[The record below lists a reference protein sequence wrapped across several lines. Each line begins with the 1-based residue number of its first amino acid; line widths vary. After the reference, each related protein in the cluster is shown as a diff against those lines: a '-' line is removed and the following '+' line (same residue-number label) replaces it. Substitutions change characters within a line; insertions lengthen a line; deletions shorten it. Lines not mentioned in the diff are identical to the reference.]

1 MTGRQ
6 SRQSRQ
12 GQQSRS
18 AQQPRQAQSSRSAS
32 QSGPDRQAPQGRPR
46 SGKPGKSRQQ
56 PKNKLLAN
64 RVILAVLVVVV
75 LAALYGL
82 VGVAKPMAFSAATP
96 TPQLGKL
103 EVTSAAIGC
112 PAPGS
117 AGTTGGGI
125 AVANVPG
132 GVGSGQAKL
141 TELSHG
147 SAGKQV
153 GTTPRPG
160 QLTVEKIKSAAAVP
174 KKLEVTSTM
183 AGGRVPTGP
192 GRGGLIF
199 AASGANAQGLD
210 VEQLGPGGQP
220 TARCEPTGSDF
231 WFLSPGSPKLHI
243 SLYLMNT
250 DSEPADASVSI
261 QTDSGPMLG
270 AQDSGI
276 VVPPHTMIV
285 QQLDKLVHTAKAIAM
300 HVTTSTGRVVAAVRD
315 TVSAKKEGMW
325 LPVSQE
331 PANTQYLTGLPS
343 VPGSRELYLTVPG
356 SKPAQVKITAISPR
370 GSYQP
375 TGGSNINLLGHLTT
389 GVSIPSLSGFAGAI
403 KVTSNVPVTAS
414 LEVPGGPDGSPGS
427 FLVGSVPITGQ
438 GVVAAS
444 PAGKTG
450 VADLV
455 LAAPGHAASVSVSET
470 IPGSPLTASNG
481 KVVHI
486 KAKSAVEVK
495 VTVPKRDS
503 KVLILAMVVTPLP
516 GSGPVYAARVA
527 VIQGSV
533 QTVQPVIASPAEI
546 RLTKVRSSL
555 LAILGS

>member
-1 MTGRQ
+1 M
-6 SRQSRQ
+6 
-12 GQQSRS
+12 
-18 AQQPRQAQSSRSAS
+18 
-32 QSGPDRQAPQGRPR
+32 
-46 SGKPGKSRQQ
+46 
-56 PKNKLLAN
+56 LVN
-64 RVILAVLVVVV
+64 RIILAVLVVVV
-75 LAALYGL
+75 LGALYGL
-82 VGVAKPMAFSAATP
+82 VGVVKPVALSVAAP
-96 TPQLGKL
+96 ASRLGKL

-117 AGTTGGGI
+117 AGATGGGI

-132 GVGSGQAKL
+132 GVGSGKAVI

-153 GTTPRPG
+153 GSTPRPG
-160 QLTVEKIKSAAAVP
+160 ELTVEKISSAPVVQKKS
-174 KKLEVTSTM
+174 LVTSTM

-192 GRGGLIF
+192 GRGGLTF
-199 AASGANAQGLD
+199 VASGANAQGLD

-220 TARCEPTGSDF
+220 TARCEPAGSDF

-243 SLYLMNT
+243 FLYLMNT
-250 DSEPADASVSI
+250 DNEPADASLAI

-270 AQDSGI
+270 SQDSGI
-276 VVPPHTMIV
+276 VVPPHSMIV
-285 QQLDKLVHTAKAIAM
+285 QELDKLVHTARVISM

-315 TVSAKKEGMW
+315 SLSARKEGMW

-331 PANTQYLTGLPS
+331 PSNTQYLAGLPS
-343 VPGSRELYLTVPG
+343 IPGSRMLFLSDPG
-356 SKPAQVKITAISPR
+356 NTAAHVKITAISPK

-375 TGGSNINLLGHLTT
+375 TGGSDIPLLSHQTT

-403 KVTSNVPVTAS
+403 KISSNVPVTAS
-414 LEVPGGPDGSPGS
+414 LEVPGGPDGSPGT
-427 FLVGSVPITGQ
+427 FVVGSGPITGQ

-455 LAAPGHAASVSVSET
+455 LAAPGGAASVSVSQT
-470 IPGSPLTASNG
+470 IPGAALTGSNG

-486 KAKSAVEVK
+486 PAKSAVQVK
-495 VTVPKRDS
+495 ITVPKRDS
-503 KVLILAMVVTPLP
+503 KVLILAMVVTPLT
-516 GSGPVYAARVA
+516 GSAPVYAARVA
-527 VIQGSV
+527 VIQGAV

-546 RLTKVRSSL
+546 RLTKVRQSL
-555 LAILGS
+555 LAVLEP